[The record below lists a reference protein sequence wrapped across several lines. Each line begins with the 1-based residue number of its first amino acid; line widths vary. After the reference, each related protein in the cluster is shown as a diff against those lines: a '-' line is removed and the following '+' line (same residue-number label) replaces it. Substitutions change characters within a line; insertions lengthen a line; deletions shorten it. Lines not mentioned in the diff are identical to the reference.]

1 MNFRFLLKTAY
12 KDSRKNRSKLFMF
25 MSSIILGIAA
35 LVAINSF
42 NYNLVKDVDKQAAT
56 LLGAD
61 LVVSGNRPA
70 TDGLL
75 RALDSLPGDKSEELE
90 LFSMS
95 YMPQKAASQVVRI
108 KALSGDFPYYGKL
121 NTIPESAGTVFK
133 SEKSI
138 LVDEGM
144 MLQYKLEVGDSLK
157 LGQVVF
163 PIAGKLLNSFGS
175 QNMGSSFAPTVYMD
189 KQYITETELVQPGS
203 LIDYVYYRKVP
214 ESFDID
220 AWKAK
225 RRRIFRSDALR
236 MTTIEDRKEDLNEAF
251 DALNYFLNLVALVS
265 LLLGC
270 IGVASSVF
278 IYVKSKISS
287 IATFRCLGMKGN
299 QAFMIYFLQIIGLA
313 VFGVLAGAILG
324 SAIQMA
330 IPKILSDFLPFTV
343 VMSLSWKAIWEG
355 IFIGLLITTL
365 FALLPLIAVRN
376 ISPLRTLRASYDETE
391 NKRDPLK
398 YFLYVSIIASLGLFL
413 WRLTGDIQTT
423 LGFTG
428 GIVVG
433 FLVLYLVSIIIIW
446 SVRKFFPRSWNYVF
460 RQGLSNLFRPNNQTQ
475 TLLISIG
482 LGTAV
487 LSSLFI
493 IQGLLLNNVD
503 QMDAGN
509 QPNMIMFGIE
519 PHQTDD
525 LIKLTKKYDLPVLDN
540 VPIVTMRLEAWKG
553 RAKKDWLA
561 DTSSVGRRRYWPAN
575 REARVTFRDTLD
587 GSEVL
592 LRGQFYRPVLNPQDS
607 IFISV
612 DDGWAEGLGV
622 DIGDELVFNVQGT
635 RITTYIGSIR
645 DIEFRSM
652 STRFFVVF
660 PSGVLEEAPQFRVLV
675 SKSPDKQVTADYRND
690 IVKAFPNVSVIDLGN
705 ILETVSGILDKVSYI
720 IKFMA
725 GFSILTGLIVLIS
738 SLLLSKYQRIKESVL
753 LRTIGASRKQIL
765 QINAT
770 EYFILGALSAFTGI
784 IISIVGSFLLAK
796 YQLDLSYDIKLL
808 PIVFIFFIVT
818 GLTVLIGMINS
829 REVVSKSPLEVLRK
843 EVG

>member
-1 MNFRFLLKTAY
+1 MNFRFLFQTAY
-12 KDSRKNRSKLFMF
+12 RDSRKNRSKLFMF

-61 LVVSGNRPA
+61 LVVSGKRPA
-70 TDGLL
+70 TGALM
-75 RALDSLPGDKSEELE
+75 RSLDSLPGEKAEEIK

-95 YMPQKAASQVVRI
+95 YMPQKEASQFVKI
-108 KALSGDFPYYGKL
+108 KALSGNFPYYGKL
-121 NTIPESAGTVFK
+121 NTIPESAGSKFK

-175 QNMGSSFAPTVYMD
+175 QNMGASFAPTVYID
-189 KQYITETELVQPGS
+189 KQYISETELVQPGS
-203 LIDYVYYRKVP
+203 LVDYIYYRKVP
-214 ESFDID
+214 DGFDID
-220 AWKAK
+220 KWKDD
-225 RRRIFRSDALR
+225 RRKTFRTDGLR
-236 MTTIEDRKEDLNEAF
+236 MTTIKDRKEDLNQAF

-299 QAFMIYFLQIIGLA
+299 QAFMIYFMQIMGLA
-313 VFGVLAGAILG
+313 LVGVLIGATLG
-324 SAIQMA
+324 SVIQMV
-330 IPKILSDFLPFTV
+330 IPTILSGFLPFTV
-343 VMSLSWKAIWEG
+343 EMSLSWKAIWEG
-355 IFIGLLITTL
+355 IIIGLLITTL

-376 ISPLRTLRASYDETE
+376 ISPLRTLRASYDEPE
-391 NKRDPLK
+391 NKRDPIK
-398 YFLYVSIIASLGLFL
+398 YIIYVSIIAALALFL
-413 WRLTGDIQTT
+413 WRLTGDWKST
-423 LGFTG
+423 LAFTG

-433 FLVLYLVSIIIIW
+433 FLVLYLVSILIIW
-446 SVRKFFPRSWNYVF
+446 SVRKFFPRSWSYVF

-493 IQGLLLNNVD
+493 IQGLLLNNVN

-509 QPNMIMFGIE
+509 QPNMILFGIE
-519 PHQTDD
+519 PHQSEE
-525 LIKLTKKYDLPVLDN
+525 LIQLTENYNLPVIDN
-540 VPIVTMRLEAWKG
+540 VPIVTMRLEGWNGKSK
-553 RAKKDWLA
+553 REWLSDTTDRKK
-561 DTSSVGRRRYWPAN
+561 RYWPAN

-587 GSEVL
+587 GSEKL
-592 LRGQFYRPVLNPQDS
+592 LRGEFYRPVLNPQDS

-612 DDGWAEGLGV
+612 DDDWAEGLGI
-622 DIGDELVFNVQGT
+622 DINDEVVFNVQGT
-635 RITTYIGSIR
+635 RITCYVGSIR

-675 SKSPDKQVTADYRND
+675 SKSPDKQTTADYRND
-690 IVKAFPNVSVIDLGN
+690 VVKAFPNVSVIDLGN

-770 EYFILGALSAFTGI
+770 EYFILGALSAATGI
-784 IISIVGSFLLAK
+784 IISLVGSFLLAK
-796 YQLDLSYDIKLL
+796 YQLDLSYDIQWL
-808 PIVFIFFIVT
+808 PVLFIFFIVT
-818 GLTVLIGMINS
+818 GLTVFIGMINS
-829 REVVSKSPLEVLRK
+829 REVISKSPLEVLRK

>member
-1 MNFRFLLKTAY
+1 
-12 KDSRKNRSKLFMF
+12 MF

>member
-1 MNFRFLLKTAY
+1 
-12 KDSRKNRSKLFMF
+12 MF

-95 YMPQKAASQVVRI
+95 YMPQKDASQFVRI

-413 WRLTGDIQTT
+413 WRLTGDIKTT

>member
-1 MNFRFLLKTAY
+1 
-12 KDSRKNRSKLFMF
+12 MF

-70 TDGLL
+70 TGALM
-75 RALDSLPGDKSEELE
+75 RSLDSLPGEKAEELK

-95 YMPQKAASQVVRI
+95 YMPQKEASQFVRI
-108 KALSGDFPYYGKL
+108 KALSGNFPYYGKL
-121 NTIPESAGTVFK
+121 NTIPEAAGSKFK

-175 QNMGSSFAPTVYMD
+175 QNMGASFAPTVYID
-189 KQYITETELVQPGS
+189 KQYISETELIQPGS
-203 LIDYVYYRKVP
+203 LVDYIYYRKVP
-214 ESFDID
+214 DGFDID
-220 AWKAK
+220 KWKAD
-225 RRRIFRSDALR
+225 RRKTFRTDALR
-236 MTTIEDRKEDLNEAF
+236 MTTIKDRKEDLNQAF

-299 QAFMIYFLQIIGLA
+299 QAFMIYFMQIMGLA
-313 VFGVLAGAILG
+313 LVGVLIGAVLG
-324 SAIQMA
+324 SVIQMV
-330 IPKILSDFLPFTV
+330 IPTILSGFLPFTV
-343 VMSLSWKAIWEG
+343 EMSLSWKAIWEG
-355 IFIGLLITTL
+355 IIIGLLITTL

-376 ISPLRTLRASYDETE
+376 ISPLRTLRASYDEPE
-391 NKRDPLK
+391 NKRDPIK
-398 YFLYVSIIASLGLFL
+398 YILYVSIIAALALFL
-413 WRLTGDIQTT
+413 WRLTGDWEST

-428 GIVVG
+428 GIIVG
-433 FLVLYLVSIIIIW
+433 FLVLYLVSILIIW
-446 SVRKFFPRSWNYVF
+446 SVRKFFPRSWSYVF

-493 IQGLLLNNVD
+493 IQGLLLNNVN

-509 QPNMIMFGIE
+509 QPNMILFGIE
-519 PHQTDD
+519 PHQSEE
-525 LIKLTKKYDLPVLDN
+525 LIQLTEKYNLPVIDN
-540 VPIVTMRLEAWKG
+540 VPIVTMRLEGWNGKS
-553 RAKKDWLA
+553 KKEWLS
-561 DTSSVGRRRYWPAN
+561 DTTDRKKRYWPAN

-587 GSEVL
+587 GSEKL
-592 LRGQFYRPVLNPQDS
+592 LRGEFYRPVLNPQDS

-612 DDGWAEGLGV
+612 DDDWAEGLGI
-622 DIGDELVFNVQGT
+622 DINDEVVFNVQGT
-635 RITTYIGSIR
+635 RITCYVGSIR

-675 SKSPDKQVTADYRND
+675 SKSPNKQTTADYRND
-690 IVKAFPNVSVIDLGN
+690 VVKAFPNVSVIDLGN

-753 LRTIGASRKQIL
+753 LRTLGASRKQIL

-770 EYFILGALSAFTGI
+770 EYFILGALSAATGI
-784 IISIVGSFLLAK
+784 IISLVGSFLLAK
-796 YQLDLSYDIKLL
+796 YQLDLSYDIQWL
-808 PIVFIFFIVT
+808 PVLFIFFIVT
-818 GLTVLIGMINS
+818 GLTVFIGMINS
-829 REVVSKSPLEVLRK
+829 REVISKSPLEVLRK

>member
-1 MNFRFLLKTAY
+1 
-12 KDSRKNRSKLFMF
+12 MF

-61 LVVSGNRPA
+61 LVVSGKRPA
-70 TDGLL
+70 TGALM
-75 RALDSLPGDKSEELE
+75 RSLDSLPGEKAEEIK

-95 YMPQKAASQVVRI
+95 YMPQKEASQFVKI
-108 KALSGDFPYYGKL
+108 KALSGNFPYYGKL
-121 NTIPESAGTVFK
+121 NTIPESAGSKFK

-175 QNMGSSFAPTVYMD
+175 QNMGASFAPTVYID
-189 KQYITETELVQPGS
+189 KQYISETELVQPGS
-203 LIDYVYYRKVP
+203 LVDYIYYRKVP
-214 ESFDID
+214 DGFDID
-220 AWKAK
+220 KWKDD
-225 RRRIFRSDALR
+225 RRKTFRTDALR
-236 MTTIEDRKEDLNEAF
+236 MTTIKDRKEDLNQAF

-299 QAFMIYFLQIIGLA
+299 QAFMIYFMQIMGLA
-313 VFGVLAGAILG
+313 LVGVLIGATLG
-324 SAIQMA
+324 SVIQMV
-330 IPKILSDFLPFTV
+330 IPTILSGFLPFTV
-343 VMSLSWKAIWEG
+343 EMSLSWKAIWEG
-355 IFIGLLITTL
+355 IIIGLLITTL

-376 ISPLRTLRASYDETE
+376 ISPLRTLRASYDEPE
-391 NKRDPLK
+391 NKRDPIK
-398 YFLYVSIIASLGLFL
+398 YIIYVSIIAALALFL
-413 WRLTGDIQTT
+413 WRLTGDWKST
-423 LGFTG
+423 LAFTG

-433 FLVLYLVSIIIIW
+433 FLVLYLVSILIIW
-446 SVRKFFPRSWNYVF
+446 SVRKFFPRSWSYVF

-493 IQGLLLNNVD
+493 IQGLLLNNVN

-509 QPNMIMFGIE
+509 QPNMILFGIE
-519 PHQTDD
+519 PHQSEE
-525 LIKLTKKYDLPVLDN
+525 LIQLTENYNLPVIDN
-540 VPIVTMRLEAWKG
+540 VPIVTMRLEGWNGKSK
-553 RAKKDWLA
+553 REWLSDTTDRKK
-561 DTSSVGRRRYWPAN
+561 RYWPAN

-587 GSEVL
+587 GSEKL
-592 LRGQFYRPVLNPQDS
+592 LRGEFYRPVLNPQDS

-612 DDGWAEGLGV
+612 DDDWAEGLGI
-622 DIGDELVFNVQGT
+622 DINDEVVFNVQGT
-635 RITTYIGSIR
+635 RITCYVGSIR

-675 SKSPDKQVTADYRND
+675 SKSPDKQTTADYRND
-690 IVKAFPNVSVIDLGN
+690 VVKAFPNVSVIDLGN

-770 EYFILGALSAFTGI
+770 EYFILGALSAATGI
-784 IISIVGSFLLAK
+784 IISLVGSFLLAK
-796 YQLDLSYDIKLL
+796 YQLDLSYDIQWL
-808 PIVFIFFIVT
+808 PVLFIFFIVT
-818 GLTVLIGMINS
+818 GLTVFIGMINS
-829 REVVSKSPLEVLRK
+829 REVISKSPLEVLRK

>member
-95 YMPQKAASQVVRI
+95 YMPQKDASQFVRI

>member
-1 MNFRFLLKTAY
+1 
-12 KDSRKNRSKLFMF
+12 MF

-95 YMPQKAASQVVRI
+95 YMPQKDASQFVRI